1 MVFWGS
7 RCLLSPMLYD
17 IFSLLR
23 SDQCMHVASQSI
35 FHAWF
40 RVNGQLT
47 DRPQGG
53 KATKIDLP
61 IQEREHATHH
71 SQIRAAITPTLFEAC
86 PRAEKPYRTS
96 YQPPSPHRGGYFLS
110 LRGARCISSPL
121 LIQHQRVY
129 HVEAISNSGLGR
141 VVRLHNRLSY
151 ESAYKALTPPRYPG
165 QKKISFPEK
174 KISRC
179 MRSQPSLTLLFK
191 TKESQCPVAQSL
203 AIGSSSVARL
213 EVIVSLF
220 GFLAYLFL
228 AASDPV
234 GFLRASSCLL
244 PIGIIGVFQMGR
256 KVLRLKA
263 SKSKK
268 KRPWEDELVQLDKR
282 VAFEFPSFHFGSRLC
297 DCPCITFSFSF
308 PYSGRWNTIQILK
321 AFKQSALTCRWKLE
335 CHFIGKTIQPKAI

>member
-1 MVFWGS
+1 
-7 RCLLSPMLYD
+7 MLYD

-96 YQPPSPHRGGYFLS
+96 TH
-110 LRGARCISSPL
+110 
-121 LIQHQRVY
+121 
-129 HVEAISNSGLGR
+129 
-141 VVRLHNRLSY
+141 
-151 ESAYKALTPPRYPG
+151 SAYKALTPPRYPG

-191 TKESQCPVAQSL
+191 TKECDCILSYRDHLFPTLLL
-203 AIGSSSVARL
+203 AIN
-213 EVIVSLF
+213 
-220 GFLAYLFL
+220 Y
-228 AASDPV
+228 
-234 GFLRASSCLL
+234 RACVKHSE
-244 PIGIIGVFQMGR
+244 R
-256 KVLRLKA
+256 
-263 SKSKK
+263 
-268 KRPWEDELVQLDKR
+268 
-282 VAFEFPSFHFGSRLC
+282 
-297 DCPCITFSFSF
+297 
-308 PYSGRWNTIQILK
+308 
-321 AFKQSALTCRWKLE
+321 FK
-335 CHFIGKTIQPKAI
+335 

>member
-1 MVFWGS
+1 
-7 RCLLSPMLYD
+7 
-17 IFSLLR
+17 
-23 SDQCMHVASQSI
+23 MHVASQSI

-151 ESAYKALTPPRYPG
+151 EVDPPYSVLWRIENSFAINSALPGFFSAYKALTPPRYPG

-191 TKESQCPVAQSL
+191 TKECDCILSYRDHLFPTLLL
-203 AIGSSSVARL
+203 AIN
-213 EVIVSLF
+213 
-220 GFLAYLFL
+220 Y
-228 AASDPV
+228 
-234 GFLRASSCLL
+234 RACVKHSE
-244 PIGIIGVFQMGR
+244 R
-256 KVLRLKA
+256 
-263 SKSKK
+263 
-268 KRPWEDELVQLDKR
+268 
-282 VAFEFPSFHFGSRLC
+282 
-297 DCPCITFSFSF
+297 
-308 PYSGRWNTIQILK
+308 
-321 AFKQSALTCRWKLE
+321 FK
-335 CHFIGKTIQPKAI
+335 